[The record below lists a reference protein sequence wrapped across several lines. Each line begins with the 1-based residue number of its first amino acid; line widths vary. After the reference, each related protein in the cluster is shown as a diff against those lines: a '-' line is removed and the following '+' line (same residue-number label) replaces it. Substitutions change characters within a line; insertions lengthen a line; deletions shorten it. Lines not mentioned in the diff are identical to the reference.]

1 MSAVMLTVCRF
12 VCFRKPVPE
21 RSVWHARSLHIL
33 TVYLYWN
40 RLVFQQKTKQK
51 HFNNKRLKND
61 GFWCDFSAKMPFSR
75 QEAVILIETNEKA

>member
-1 MSAVMLTVCRF
+1 MSAVMFTVCRF

-51 HFNNKRLKND
+51 HFNNKRLQND
-61 GFWCDFSAKMPFSR
+61 GLLVRFFGKNAFF
-75 QEAVILIETNEKA
+75 EARSSYFNRNQ